1 MFFHE
6 IVRTVTSFDF
16 YYEVK
21 NFRISKSIIYIFTF
35 LLFVT
40 VILTAEYTYFINK
53 GLTFAVKWSEKKLP
67 VININKGIVSA
78 DVAQPYIMDIESFVM
93 VIDTTGKI
101 TSLDDY
107 KQGVLLTKDKLITK
121 KNAQETRTYSLA
133 NIEKFTIDQP
143 FLKKAKKMLLWI
155 IAPIMLVGMYFYF
168 CFTRLIQIM
177 FFSLIALIISSAL
190 KAKLV
195 YKQIF
200 NICVYAITPS
210 MLLGLLLAIFPTKIP
225 FFILIY
231 CGVYLIYMIGAINAA
246 KEVTV

>member
-1 MFFHE
+1 MFFKE
-6 IVRTVTSFDF
+6 VIKAVSGFGF

-21 NFRISKSIIYIFTF
+21 DFRVSRSLIYIFTF

-53 GLTFAVKWSEKKLP
+53 GLGLAVKWSEEKLP

-78 DVAQPYIMDIESFVM
+78 DVVQPYVMDIESFVM

-101 TSLDDY
+101 TTLDDY
-107 KQGVLLTKDKLITK
+107 KQGVLLTKDRVITK
-121 KNAQETRTYSLA
+121 KSAQETRIYTLE
-133 NIEKFTIDQP
+133 NVEQLTIDQP
-143 FLKKAKKMLLWI
+143 FLKKAKKMLLMV
-155 IAPIMLVGMYFYF
+155 IAPIMLIGMYLYF
-168 CFTRLIQIM
+168 CFTRFAQIM
-177 FFSLIALIISSAL
+177 FFSLFALIVSSATT
-190 KAKLV
+190 AKLS

-210 MLLGLLLAIFPTKIP
+210 MILGLLSAVIPTKIP

-231 CGVYLIYMIGAINAA
+231 CGVYLMYLIGALNAA
-246 KEVTV
+246 KEGNV